1 MTNRQV
7 REELLELFEGITDKI
22 GDGIYLK
29 AMNLL
34 KVMDVE
40 QNKVDAESGEEADIE
55 DLDFEDLGSERLSI
69 DYEELQRVR
78 NYQTLVRQA
87 QDAVYDQN
95 TDIFTMI
102 ENLKTRDRALV
113 MPVLSTNEVIH
124 IKNQCDRY
132 RARAYR
138 GYGHWYNKYMD
149 REGYIY
155 SSQSK
160 RFLKRSGPSG
170 RALENTCRLQQ
181 FPSVYAMGSHGRV
194 VLRDYNA
201 VVENLFNSF

>member
-22 GDGIYLK
+22 GDGVYLK

-40 QNKVDAESGEEADIE
+40 QNKVEAESGEEADIE
-55 DLDFEDLGSERLSI
+55 DLDLERLSI

-102 ENLKTRDRALV
+102 ENLKTKDHTLV

-138 GYGHWYNKYMD
+138 SYGHWYNKYMD
-149 REGYIY
+149 IEGYIY

-170 RALENTCRLQQ
+170 RILENMCKLQQ

-194 VLRDYNA
+194 VLRDYHA
-201 VVENLFNSF
+201 VVEHLFNSF